1 VTLDFIIADRRIRL
15 RSGDGVTIKPD
26 ERFAAFLVAGGEE
39 PELTVEVLPGR
50 GGVPADAR
58 RVFDARLMEE
68 SPEGV
73 RSTGEPFWEVLSD
86 SSVTYATVCLKDPV
100 RNPVLV
106 IPHRQMTWKL
116 YADRHGEIIDPLPWP
131 VDGLL
136 LYFLSAIKGD
146 LIIHGSAVSCRG
158 KGWLFTGRSGS
169 GKTTLAKLF
178 DSAGDRVIH
187 DDRMIIRKET
197 AGWMMHSTP
206 VYRNDE
212 PRSAAL
218 DHLWVIRHGRSNVSE
233 PVTGAAAVAMVLSNC
248 IQQNW
253 NREMAEQQAATV
265 DELVASVR
273 VSRLAFV
280 PDRSIRDYLIAR
292 ESDSKILAAEAA
304 MAILDEE
311 KSVTITTGGYSMWP
325 AIRPGDRVV
334 IEPLKG
340 SMPAAGDIVALRRD
354 GGFVVHR
361 VYKVITADG
370 RQLFCTRGD
379 AVVSR
384 DEPSDAGM
392 IAGIVTAIIR
402 SGRSIKPHGRRLP
415 PALNKIASLF
425 ANRILPVE

>member
-1 VTLDFIIADRRIRL
+1 
-15 RSGDGVTIKPD
+15 
-26 ERFAAFLVAGGEE
+26 
-39 PELTVEVLPGR
+39 
-50 GGVPADAR
+50 
-58 RVFDARLMEE
+58 
-68 SPEGV
+68 
-73 RSTGEPFWEVLSD
+73 
-86 SSVTYATVCLKDPV
+86 
-100 RNPVLV
+100 
-106 IPHRQMTWKL
+106 
-116 YADRHGEIIDPLPWP
+116 
-131 VDGLL
+131 
-136 LYFLSAIKGD
+136 
-146 LIIHGSAVSCRG
+146 
-158 KGWLFTGRSGS
+158 
-169 GKTTLAKLF
+169 
-178 DSAGDRVIH
+178 
-187 DDRMIIRKET
+187 
-197 AGWMMHSTP
+197 
-206 VYRNDE
+206 
-212 PRSAAL
+212 
-218 DHLWVIRHGRSNVSE
+218 
-233 PVTGAAAVAMVLSNC
+233 MVLSNC

-311 KSVTITTGGYSMWP
+311 RSVTVTTGGYSMWP

-340 SMPAAGDIVALRRD
+340 SMPSAGDIVALRRD

-415 PALNKIASLF
+415 PTLNKIASLF